1 VDGGRAKGTAEFIH
15 SSLLALE
22 VPMKQLIGLT
32 ALVAFLGVGALS
44 TPGLAGEDKKEEK
57 KGGNVIVFGDEE
69 KKKED
74 KKGGNVIVFGDEE
87 KKDEKK
93 GGK

>member
-1 VDGGRAKGTAEFIH
+1 
-15 SSLLALE
+15 
-22 VPMKQLIGLT
+22 MKQLIGLM

-44 TPGLAGEDKKEEK
+44 TPVLAGEDKKEEK
-57 KGGNVIVFGDEE
+57 KGGKVVVFGEEE

-74 KKGGNVIVFGDEE
+74 KKGGNVIVFGEE

>member
-1 VDGGRAKGTAEFIH
+1 MAELMH

-22 VPMKQLIGLT
+22 VSMKQLIGLM

-44 TPGLAGEDKKEEK
+44 TPVLAGEDKKEEK
-57 KGGNVIVFGDEE
+57 KGGNVIVFGEEE

>member
-1 VDGGRAKGTAEFIH
+1 
-15 SSLLALE
+15 
-22 VPMKQLIGLT
+22 MKQIIGLM
-32 ALVAFLGVGALS
+32 ALMAFLGFGALS
-44 TPGLAGEDKKEEK
+44 TPAVAGEDKKEEK
-57 KGGNVIVFGDEE
+57 KGGNVIVFSDEE

>member
-1 VDGGRAKGTAEFIH
+1 
-15 SSLLALE
+15 
-22 VPMKQLIGLT
+22 MKQLIGLT

-44 TPGLAGEDKKEEK
+44 TPALAEEDKKEE
-57 KGGNVIVFGDEE
+57 
-69 KKKED
+69 